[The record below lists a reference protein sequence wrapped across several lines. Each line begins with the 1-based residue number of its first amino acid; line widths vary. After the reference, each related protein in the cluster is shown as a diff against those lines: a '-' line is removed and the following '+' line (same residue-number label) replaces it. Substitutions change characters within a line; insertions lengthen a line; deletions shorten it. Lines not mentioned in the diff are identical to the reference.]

1 MISAADRLYLRA
13 AVELAERGLY
23 TCTPNPRVGCLLVRD
38 GTVLGRG
45 WHMWRGKAHAEANAL
60 AAARAQAP
68 ESGRPADNATAYVS
82 LEPCSIHGQTPP
94 CADALI
100 AAGIQRVVAPMA
112 DPNPRVNGRG
122 FARLREA
129 GVQVDTE
136 EMSEARELNPGWLK
150 RMRSGRPWVRLKSA
164 MSMDGRT
171 AMASGESRWITG
183 EAARVDV
190 QYWRAR
196 SCAIVTGAGTVRDDD
211 PRLTVRDTR
220 FSADGK
226 MRQPLRVIVSSRGD
240 IPRDAEV
247 LKGGEGTALI
257 ACGKRGPA
265 RHPHAQVHRQE
276 GEQVDLARLLDH
288 LGARECNE
296 VMVEAGPDLTGA
308 FLAQGLWDEWVLYL
322 APKFLGSGARPLAE
336 LRLTRMAQA
345 VAGRIARSGM
355 IGEDLRLVI
364 RR

>member
-38 GTVLGRG
+38 GAVIGRG
-45 WHMWRGKAHAEANAL
+45 WHMWRGQAHAEANAL
-60 AAARAQAP
+60 ADAGTQAP
-68 ESGRPADNATAYVS
+68 DSARPAENATAYVS
-82 LEPCSIHGQTPP
+82 LEPCSIHGETPP

-100 AAGIQRVVAPMA
+100 AAGIRRVVASMA

-122 FARLREA
+122 FARLRDA

-150 RMRSGRPWVRLKSA
+150 RMRAGRPWVRLKSA
-164 MSMDGRT
+164 MSLDGRT
-171 AMASGESRWITG
+171 AMASGESRWITS
-183 EAARVDV
+183 EAARADV

-211 PRLTVRDTR
+211 PKLTVRDTG
-220 FSADGK
+220 FAADGK
-226 MRQPLRVIVSSRGD
+226 IRQPLRVIVSSRGE
-240 IPRDAEV
+240 IPEDAAI
-247 LKGGEGTALI
+247 LQGEGTALI

-265 RHPHAQVHRQE
+265 RHPHAEMHRQE
-276 GEQVDLARLLDH
+276 GERVDLARLLDH
-288 LGARECNE
+288 LGSLECNE
-296 VMVEAGPDLTGA
+296 VMVEAGPALTGA

-322 APKFLGSGARPLAE
+322 APKFLGSDARPLAE
-336 LRLTRMAQA
+336 LRLARMAQA
-345 VAGRIARSGM
+345 VAGRIARSEM
-355 IGEDLRLVI
+355 IGGDLRLVV
-364 RR
+364 RS

>member
-1 MISAADRLYLRA
+1 MISASDRLYLRA

-38 GTVLGRG
+38 GAVVGRG
-45 WHMWRGKAHAEANAL
+45 WHMWRGQAHAEANAL
-60 AAARAQAP
+60 ADAGTQAP
-68 ESGRPADNATAYVS
+68 DSARPAENATAYVS
-82 LEPCSIHGQTPP
+82 LEPCSIHGETPP

-100 AAGIQRVVAPMA
+100 AAGIRRVVASMA

-122 FARLREA
+122 FARLRDA

-150 RMRSGRPWVRLKSA
+150 RMRAGRPWVRLKSA
-164 MSMDGRT
+164 MSLDGRT
-171 AMASGESRWITG
+171 AMASGESRWITS
-183 EAARVDV
+183 EAARADV

-226 MRQPLRVIVSSRGD
+226 IRQPLRVIVSSRGE
-240 IPRDAEV
+240 IPKDAAV
-247 LKGGEGTALI
+247 LQGEGTALI

-265 RHPHAQVHRQE
+265 RHPHADAHRQE
-276 GEQVDLARLLDH
+276 GEQVDLSHLLDH

-296 VMVEAGPDLTGA
+296 VMVEAGPALTGA

-322 APKFLGSGARPLAE
+322 APKFLGSDARPLAE

-345 VAGRIARSGM
+345 VAGRIARSEM
-355 IGEDLRLVI
+355 IGEDLRLVV